1 MNYRTVLFCLGLSIL
16 ACARAAQP
24 SKLFDSGPELVAH
37 MLASAPESGMTMT
50 GTMTVRQPRSHPVTI
65 PIRYQLLLTPSNW
78 HACFEAWPGTTTGVT
93 LRVIFN
99 NPNPPL
105 YLVSDGTNPAPHV
118 ICDGPELARRF
129 CGSDFLVSDLGLH
142 FLYWPEQKLLKREMR
157 RSRYCYVL
165 ESRPGPTAPAQYQ
178 RVVSWI
184 DTETFGIVRA
194 EAYDHRNRILKEFEP
209 KEFKKI
215 RGQWELTE
223 MQIRDRQTGSRTTIE
238 FQPSGR

>member
-1 MNYRTVLFCLGLSIL
+1 MNYRTVLLCLGLSIL
-16 ACARAAQP
+16 ACAQAAQP
-24 SKLFDSGPELVAH
+24 PKLFDSGPELVAH
-37 MLASAPESGMTMT
+37 LLTLVPDSDLTMS
-50 GTMTVRQPRSHPVTI
+50 GTMTIRQPRAQPVSI

-78 HACFEAWPGTTTGVT
+78 HASFEAWPGTTTGLT

-105 YLVSDGTNPAPHV
+105 YLISRGTNPAPHV
-118 ICDGPELARRF
+118 ICDGPELAHKF
-129 CGSDFLVSDLGLH
+129 CDSDFLVSDLGLH
-142 FLYWPEQKLLKREMR
+142 FLYWPHQKLLKREMR

-165 ESRPGPTAPAQYQ
+165 ESRPDPGATTHYL

-184 DTETFGIVRA
+184 DTETFGLVRA

-223 MQIRDRQTGSRTTIE
+223 MQIRNRQTGSRTTIE
-238 FQPSGR
+238 FQPSDR